1 MRASYA
7 GHNSTPSRFGLAGT
21 MVSYRIEPA
30 CDVDAFGNVRY
41 FIYKDERLVALYWHD
56 YRGNEHGI
64 EFVRGL
70 SDLRPVGRV
79 TDFMEGTDSDSPAL
93 SARGM
98 AYLDQR
104 T

>member
-1 MRASYA
+1 
-7 GHNSTPSRFGLAGT
+7 

-30 CDVDAFGNVRY
+30 CGVEAFGNVRY

-56 YRGNEHGI
+56 FRRNEHGI

-70 SDLRPVGRV
+70 SDRNPVGRV
-79 TDFMEGTDSDSPAL
+79 TDFMEGTGSDSPIL
-93 SARGM
+93 SALGV

-104 T
+104 A